1 MMQVRCQ
8 RCGQMTTLGREA
20 IAQALAE
27 AQQKQEQYYT
37 FHCIRCRH
45 AVKIQVSELRRRL
58 PAGYTVP
65 ESPAASAP
73 PAEPSAAPEADEPAA

>member
-20 IAQALAE
+20 IALALAE
-27 AQQKQEQYYT
+27 AQQKQEPYYT

-58 PAGYTVP
+58 PAGYTLP
-65 ESPAASAP
+65 EIPAVSPS
-73 PAEPSAAPEADEPAA
+73 PAEPDAAPDVEKPPA